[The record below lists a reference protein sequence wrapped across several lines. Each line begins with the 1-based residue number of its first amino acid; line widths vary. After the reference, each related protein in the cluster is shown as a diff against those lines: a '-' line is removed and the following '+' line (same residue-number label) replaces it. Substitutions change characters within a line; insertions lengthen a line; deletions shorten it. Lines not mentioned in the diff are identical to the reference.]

1 MIIQSD
7 MKNFTKVL
15 LVCGLMVGGVMFA
28 TNAQAQSESTAS
40 EKAVTVSTVND
51 APAVKKKACCASMA
65 TKSCTGKTSAMGGN
79 VTETSANAGT
89 VEGGKN
95 KKAKKACCAS
105 KSAQVGGNVTG
116 TSASAGST
124 KATSK
129 KACTSEKKAC
139 CKSKGAKMSSAET
152 K

>member
-1 MIIQSD
+1 
-7 MKNFTKVL
+7 MKKLTKIMM
-15 LVCGLMVGGVMFA
+15 VCGLMVGGVMFA
-28 TNAQAQSESTAS
+28 TMAQAQSEAAPAS
-40 EKAVTVSTVND
+40 DKAVSVSSVNS

-65 TKSCTGKTSAMGGN
+65 SKSCNKSKASAMGGN

-89 VEGGKN
+89 VDGGKN
-95 KKAKKACCAS
+95 KKKNKKACCAS
-105 KSAQVGGNVTG
+105 KSAKVGGNVSG

-129 KACTSEKKAC
+129 KACTGAKKAC